1 MRTKL
6 LLVLGLCCSMRLA
19 GQMANKPHA
28 TLYHPISGKN
38 ALLNF
43 NQKYFIKLHSS
54 ALEKLNNFTLMDSNT
69 SYLTLINQIGDTLVF
84 KEGKLLATDI
94 DKLVY
99 TNRATVFFTV
109 MATTVFLPIY
119 FTFTYIE
126 IETRYHMLLAVPPTI
141 ILTNLLIRGLERRQ
155 VQLKQYQLIPQNL
168 LGKEPKS

>member
-6 LLVLGLCCSMRLA
+6 LLVLGLCCCIRLS

-28 TLYHPISGKN
+28 TLYHATTGKN

-43 NQKYFIKLHSS
+43 NQKYFVRLHPS
-54 ALEKLNNFTLMDSNT
+54 ALEKLNDFTMMDSNT
-69 SYLTLINQIGDTLVF
+69 TFLTLINQIGDTLVF
-84 KEGKLLATDI
+84 KEGKLLATDM

-109 MATTVFLPIY
+109 MATAVFLPIY

-126 IETRYHMLLAVPPTI
+126 IETRYYMLLAVPPTI
-141 ILTNLLIRGLERRQ
+141 ILTNLLLRGLERRQ
-155 VQLKQYQLIPQNL
+155 IQLKHYQLIPQNL
-168 LGKEPKS
+168 FGKEPKR